1 MKENIRE
8 ITVHSSLDHSAQP
21 NLLFMPETE
30 KNIPLVVGL
39 HTWSYDRFNK
49 ISDYLPL
56 CQKYGWAL
64 LLPEFRGPNLR
75 SNPHGCEACGSEFAQ
90 QDILDALGHVLK
102 TERIASDR
110 IFLLGASGGGHAA
123 LLTAA
128 RSPERWRGIAVWCP
142 VSDLMEWHTFFG
154 RGNSYA
160 AELEYCLGGSP
171 DEQLERYR
179 ERSPLTY
186 AETLSHLPLSIHQ
199 GRHDDIVP
207 WKMTHRLYEEIEH
220 FLPEHC
226 YYDLFD
232 GGHDEDASRSFSWF
246 ASLSDPA
253 EHDGRNAVT
262 G

>member
-8 ITVHSSLDHSAQP
+8 ITVHSSLDGSQQP
-21 NLLFMPETE
+21 NLLFVPETE
-30 KNIPLVVGL
+30 KSVPLVVGL
-39 HTWSYDRFNK
+39 HTWSHDRFNK
-49 ISDYLPL
+49 VNDYLPF
-56 CQKYGWAL
+56 CKEYGWAL

-75 SNPHGCEACGSEFAQ
+75 SNPHGREACGSELAR
-90 QDILDALGHVLK
+90 QDILDALDHVLK

-160 AELEYCLGGSP
+160 AELEYCLGGVP
-171 DEQLERYR
+171 DELPERYR

-186 AETLSHLPLSIHQ
+186 AETLSRLPLSIHQ

-220 FLPEHC
+220 FSPEHC

-232 GGHDEDASRSFSWF
+232 GGHDEDVSRSFSWF
-246 ASLSDPA
+246 VSLSDPA
-253 EHDGRNAVT
+253 KHGRSAVT